1 MKDLDENKENFKKV
15 CKEISGRFSTLPYDN
30 GDIGDVGN
38 EIGII
43 VSKHFS
49 DEIGWDKQSFLGSID
64 HGIKLN
70 EK

>member
-1 MKDLDENKENFKKV
+1 MKDLDENKENFEKV
-15 CKEISGRFSTLPYDN
+15 CKEIIERFSAIPYSFGDAS
-30 GDIGDVGN
+30 DIGN
-38 EIGII
+38 EMAII

-49 DEIGWDKQSFLGSID
+49 DEIGWDKQSFLGGID